1 MVGGNLWMSIAVL
14 VVSSALLLYATLAFA
29 HVRIT
34 DADMSELE
42 RLRQEGVLPA
52 HPRLVEDFRLVH
64 VKLEEIAP
72 AVCLRQEFWL
82 QLYFHLLRLMR
93 WVRGLTAAGR
103 PAIALDREMMRL
115 SAYQA
120 GHYRVAITRLD
131 AIRNPVL

>member
-1 MVGGNLWMSIAVL
+1 MVGGSLWLSITVL
-14 VVSSALLLYATLAFA
+14 VLSSALLLYATLAFA

-42 RLRQEGVLPA
+42 RLRREGVLPSEA
-52 HPRLVEDFRLVH
+52 RLVEDFRAVH
-64 VKLEEIAP
+64 VRLQEIAP

-93 WVRGLTAAGR
+93 WLHHTRAF
-103 PAIALDREMMRL
+103 DRELLRL

-131 AIRNPVL
+131 AIRNPII

>member
-1 MVGGNLWMSIAVL
+1 MVGGSLWMSITVL
-14 VVSSALLLYATLAFA
+14 VVASALLLYATLAFA

-42 RLRQEGVLPA
+42 RLRQEGVLPSQA
-52 HPRLVEDFRLVH
+52 RLVEDFRLVH
-64 VKLEEIAP
+64 QKLDEIAP

-82 QLYFHLLRLMR
+82 QLYFHLLRLIR
-93 WVRGLTAAGR
+93 WLHTVSSGTQVAG
-103 PAIALDREMMRL
+103 ALDREMLRL